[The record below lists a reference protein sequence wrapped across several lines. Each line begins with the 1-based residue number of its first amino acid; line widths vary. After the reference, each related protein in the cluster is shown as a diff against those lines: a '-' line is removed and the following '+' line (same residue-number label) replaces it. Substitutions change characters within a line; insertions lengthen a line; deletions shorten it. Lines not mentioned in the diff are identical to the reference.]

1 MRNCVGRC
9 RTNWHALVAL
19 VVGLA
24 FDLIAVFRMKPEDEV
39 LGCKAAEEMWER
51 GMDRCRKGG
60 KRACGL
66 MYVVVEQQGRRKP
79 WVKETEVASF
89 EPGIPVRAV

>member
-1 MRNCVGRC
+1 MRNCVGPC

-24 FDLIAVFRMKPEDEV
+24 FDLIAVFRMKQEDEAV
-39 LGCKAAEEMWER
+39 EEMWEW

-60 KRACGL
+60 KRACDL
-66 MYVVVEQQGRRKP
+66 MKAVVEQQGRRKP
-79 WVKETEVASF
+79 WAKETEVASF